1 MKLGTYL
8 RKNGIPQSEF
18 ARILGVTQQAV
29 AHWVAGE
36 RFPRR
41 GHLIR
46 IHQKTDGAV
55 TPRDF
60 IDHGGV
66 NGYRRKAANREGGS

>member
-29 AHWVAGE
+29 ANWVSGE

-41 GHLIR
+41 AHLIL
-46 IHQKTDGAV
+46 IHRKTDGAV

-60 IDHGGV
+60 VDMEHTDGKV
-66 NGYRRKAANREGGS
+66 S